1 MPETS
6 AISLSDEPVSSGV
19 PTSSITASN
28 SSAADRQSALLNLLS
43 GATGTTATQ
52 SNVGNVGTSS
62 QQQQSSQ
69 PQIPTPPGSAPTH
82 NEAQG
87 KFLLEQ
93 LMTG

>member
-6 AISLSDEPVSSGV
+6 VISLSDEPVSSGI
-19 PTSSITASN
+19 PTSNITASN

-62 QQQQSSQ
+62 QQQPSQ

-82 NEAQG
+82 SEAQG